1 MMHEVWSDVCK
12 EAWFQSSSL
21 NREVT
26 KRSYG
31 CKCRSK
37 SGARALCLGQTPLWQ
52 PRLNPAS
59 LIIHS
64 H

>member
-12 EAWFQSSSL
+12 EAWFPSSSL

-26 KRSYG
+26 KQSYG

-37 SGARALCLGQTPLWQ
+37 SGARATSESCL
-52 PRLNPAS
+52 AD
-59 LIIHS
+59 HS
-64 H
+64 VTEFDQI